1 MMREFGIGYAP
12 GNVRELLDQLSE
24 LGYSDD
30 ELVAAGIATQS
41 DRGHIHVVFHA
52 RVMFPIRGADRR
64 PVGFAGLATHLGP
77 SWSLWVASPRSE
89 LFRPDR
95 AFFGLD
101 RALPAIAQERR
112 ALIKR
117 DCAEVMR
124 LHQEGYE
131 EAVGVIK
138 NPITG
143 RHLALLADPLGVD
156 ATDLSVVRNRRLDSV
171 VVQPAGSEIE
181 PEAFGPRHRPRGFG
195 LAAATTGSGWDHTGE
210 RTPVLLGRE
219 APQGPRAIVYMGG
232 ILVGAGIPLGTL
244 LVLAPGTS
252 GPGGAT
258 PALNVVI
265 AAVAASYIVL
275 TVAIS
280 RVSAKRRTRS
290 RSRRMRLPWAR
301 GSGEV
306 QPRGWTYH
314 PLEEV
319 LAGAALVSA
328 LICIALWMTIGGF
341 FG

>member
-1 MMREFGIGYAP
+1 
-12 GNVRELLDQLSE
+12 
-24 LGYSDD
+24 
-30 ELVAAGIATQS
+30 
-41 DRGHIHVVFHA
+41 
-52 RVMFPIRGADRR
+52 
-64 PVGFAGLATHLGP
+64 
-77 SWSLWVASPRSE
+77 
-89 LFRPDR
+89 
-95 AFFGLD
+95 
-101 RALPAIAQERR
+101 
-112 ALIKR
+112 
-117 DCAEVMR
+117 
-124 LHQEGYE
+124 
-131 EAVGVIK
+131 
-138 NPITG
+138 
-143 RHLALLADPLGVD
+143 LALLADPLGVD

-171 VVQPAGSEIE
+171 VVQSAGSEIE